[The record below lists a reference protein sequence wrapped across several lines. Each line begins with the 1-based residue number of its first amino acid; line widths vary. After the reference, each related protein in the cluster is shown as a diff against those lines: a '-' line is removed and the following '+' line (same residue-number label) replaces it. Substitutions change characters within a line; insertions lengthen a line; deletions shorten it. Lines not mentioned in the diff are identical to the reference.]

1 MNNIIPVS
9 TKTAAGQKNTIPPLT
24 IGIDLGDRWSQLCF
38 LNAEGEIL
46 EKGRLKSSPHSF
58 RQRFEALAPARIAIE
73 AGTYSPWVQELLTEL
88 GHEVLVA
95 NAREL
100 RAISTSDR
108 KNDQAD
114 AEKLAR
120 YARVDPSILR
130 PITHRD
136 SHTQADLLVI
146 RARAALVRMRSRAI
160 NAVRGLIKP
169 FGHRLSACSS
179 DSFVTRCRTE
189 LPSQYYALLAPL
201 LEQIASLT
209 KQIHSAD
216 QPVEQLTKAKYPE
229 AAALQA
235 VPGVGPLTALTFV
248 LTIGDEK
255 RFIRSRDV
263 GCDLG
268 LRLRQQQSG
277 ERDPQFG
284 NDESRRWL
292 LAYAAGRVC
301 ATRAGCLWPGH
312 GFAPL
317 GPTSRRTRR
326 EECEKTSD
334 RRRGS
339 QAGRASA
346 STLGDPETLRT
357 VLWCSHTDDHEL
369 RGEETPLSKR
379 R

>member
-1 MNNIIPVS
+1 MKKMIPVS
-9 TKTAAGQKNTIPPLT
+9 TKTTAGQKATIPPLT
-24 IGIDLGDRWSQLCF
+24 IGIDLGDRWRQLCL
-38 LNAEGEIL
+38 LNVESQIL
-46 EKGRLKSSPHSF
+46 EQSRVKSTPHSF
-58 RQRFEALAPARIAIE
+58 TQRFAALAPARIAIE
-73 AGTYSPWVQELLTEL
+73 AGTHSPWVQELLTEL

-108 KNDQAD
+108 KNDKAD

-146 RARAALVRMRSRAI
+146 RARAALIRMRSLAI

-169 FGHRLSACSS
+169 FGHRLSACST

-189 LPSQYYALLAPL
+189 LPSEFYALLVPL

-216 QPVEQLTKAKYPE
+216 QQVEQLTKAKYPE
-229 AAALQA
+229 AAALQK

-255 RFIRSRDV
+255 RFSRSRDV
-263 GCDLG
+263 GCYLG
-268 LRLRQQQSG
+268 LRPRQQQSG
-277 ERDPQFG
+277 ERDPQLGITKAGNGYLRLLLVECAQHVLGVFG
-284 NDESRRWL
+284 PDTALRRWGL
-292 LAYAAGRVC
+292 RLA
-301 ATRAGCLWPGH
+301 
-312 GFAPL
+312 
-317 GPTSRRTRR
+317 
-326 EECEKTSD
+326 E
-334 RRRGS
+334 RGGKN
-339 QAGRASA
+339 A
-346 STLGDPETLRT
+346 
-357 VLWCSHTDDHEL
+357 
-369 RGEETPLSKR
+369 KR
-379 R
+379 RAIVAVARKLAVLLHRLWVTQKPYEPFFGVPAPMINL